1 MSSGKAT
8 PEQVLAAVKVGLNL
22 LRKRL
27 IACRNGLY
35 RETGTYPDDLGA
47 ALQRT
52 DFLLD
57 DLLAGLVSP
66 AQGKTRSASAQLPT
80 RSTQCGTVR
89 SCSPTRSCLF

>member
-8 PEQVLAAVKVGLNL
+8 PEQVLAAVKVELKL
-22 LRKRL
+22 LRRRL

-35 RETGTYPDDLGA
+35 RETGTFPDDLGA

-66 AQGKTRSASAQLPT
+66 AQGKTRSGSARLPT
-80 RSTQCGTVR
+80 ET
-89 SCSPTRSCLF
+89 TRIQ

>member
-8 PEQVLAAVKVGLNL
+8 PEQVLAAVKAELVL

-35 RETGTYPDDLGA
+35 RETGTFPDDLAA

-57 DLLAGLVSP
+57 DLMAGLVSP
-66 AQGKTRSASAQLPT
+66 PHVNATPRSAGARLPAEPT
-80 RSTQCGTVR
+80 RIQ
-89 SCSPTRSCLF
+89 

>member
-35 RETGTYPDDLGA
+35 RETGTFPDDLAA

-66 AQGKTRSASAQLPT
+66 AQGKTRSASARLPT
-80 RSTQCGTVR
+80 E
-89 SCSPTRSCLF
+89 PTRIQ

>member
-1 MSSGKAT
+1 VSSGKAT
-8 PEQVLAAVKVGLNL
+8 PEQVLAAVKAELVL

-35 RETGTYPDDLGA
+35 RETGTFPDDLAA

-57 DLLAGLVSP
+57 DILAGLVSP
-66 AQGKTRSASAQLPT
+66 AQGKTRSGSPRLPT
-80 RSTQCGTVR
+80 Q
-89 SCSPTRSCLF
+89 PTRIQ

>member
-1 MSSGKAT
+1 VSGGKPA
-8 PEQVLAAVKVGLNL
+8 PEQVLAAVKAELVL

-35 RETGTYPDDLGA
+35 RETGTFPDDLAA

-66 AQGKTRSASAQLPT
+66 AQGKTRSASARLPT
-80 RSTQCGTVR
+80 ET
-89 SCSPTRSCLF
+89 TRIQ

>member
-8 PEQVLAAVKVGLNL
+8 PEQVLAAVKVELNL
-22 LRKRL
+22 LRRRL

-35 RETGTYPDDLGA
+35 RETGTFPDDLGA

-57 DLLAGLVSP
+57 DLMAGLVSP
-66 AQGKTRSASAQLPT
+66 AQGKTKSASAPLPAEPT
-80 RSTQCGTVR
+80 RIQ
-89 SCSPTRSCLF
+89 

>member
-8 PEQVLAAVKVGLNL
+8 HEQVLAAVKVELVL

-27 IACRNGLY
+27 IACRDGLY
-35 RETGTYPDDLGA
+35 RETGTFPDDLAA

-66 AQGKTRSASAQLPT
+66 AHVNPTPRSAGARLPT
-80 RSTQCGTVR
+80 E
-89 SCSPTRSCLF
+89 PTRIQ